1 MLRQDMLKRTTL
13 PSNRCLTA
21 LVQLLCFQLF
31 AQHVGAA
38 FIQFQNCLP
47 ASVTR
52 SNPLRLQFTPYF
64 FDARFDTNSPGHNLN
79 ITIYGNVSGQAVQ
92 GTLPPPSDPSWLDPN
107 NTFGKLYN
115 VSPVG
120 NNYSTLTQKYD
131 VLTYNAY
138 EAPPS
143 EFCESTINGSCPL
156 PPSFNGSRYDPYSLS
171 AFTVAE
177 NFNSSYSF
185 ATFATTI
192 QILPGDNNAPDLA
205 CISANITPDLGKRVS
220 GLLTFLP
227 ATVLI
232 CVAIATA
239 AAAIWSP
246 WGTSDPFKWTTNYGR
261 DEDLLRLVTPGFGDC
276 LQYIQFIFLTGAL
289 TLNYPGYYQPATS
302 QVSWAALM
310 FNESFVSHGPGYQ
323 SLLDGVYTTNGTY
336 GMTRM
341 SQLVGMTRD
350 EDVWACMAVWLLVI
364 LLIAAV
370 FCQAAFLFR
379 WLYRQISH
387 TEDEDL
393 RRKNWP
399 LTAGMMIRVTYN
411 FFLLPIVALS
421 LFQLVI
427 APRSVVSVVAVAA
440 ILLIFIILFSG
451 WILYFIFKTKPR
463 AHLFDDL
470 PTVLIYGSLYNTYS
484 DDAASFALIPAL
496 LTFMRGV
503 AIGAVQ
509 PSGIASLVIL
519 AICEVVMILTLHA
532 FRPFSSPT
540 HMNIYHTFFAAA
552 RLSTVLLMVAFVP
565 SLGVTEAPKGWI
577 GYAILLL
584 HAIVLIFGFFLNAL
598 QTVIEVVA
606 RLAGA
611 GGDPQ
616 LGAQRGGLM
625 SYGWRQLRKR
635 QPEKGRGRPG
645 SMTSDAAILA
655 NDSDAK
661 SLQLGGRTRSLSA
674 SSRLM
679 LGPRRVSAFD
689 QYSQGGDY
697 MLSPDLE
704 TPMSTGFPSTVQPS
718 SSGSLNHKPMLGLST
733 DQSPADPYYR
743 APRQRRGTFDAYTP
757 GARSRR
763 SGTGGEMDKPFEDWP
778 ISSPQDDAG
787 EGPAEPPPFYQHGK
801 PGSDPDLAD
810 GPRPDYA
817 VRESDFYYGVTRG
830 PALSNQAPARKRKTG
845 PADPMGPAS
854 AASTWFQKIVGGKSK
869 EKSKGFEVVRSSRA
883 PPPVVRQMPRN
894 EEEGQELTTSPQMN
908 YPPYR
913 DSPTPAVAGAEQ
925 YGNLPV
931 TERAKRRMPLDGPW
945 DAEESDDEQEPDE
958 EDQSEMHDE
967 MGEPMPRTPTSPP
980 VLAPIERHGSFNF
993 GFPSRSSTR
1002 RSADRP
1008 MERNP
1013 TLPRKSSR
1021 RRSRDIG
1028 QDNAPMPRI
1037 PASFEA
1043 ERPTSMGIV
1052 QQRMTGDDIRH
1063 SGIGQGSSAEIV
1075 DNERTTSMG

>member
-1 MLRQDMLKRTTL
+1 
-13 PSNRCLTA
+13 
-21 LVQLLCFQLF
+21 
-31 AQHVGAA
+31 
-38 FIQFQNCLP
+38 
-47 ASVTR
+47 
-52 SNPLRLQFTPYF
+52 
-64 FDARFDTNSPGHNLN
+64 
-79 ITIYGNVSGQAVQ
+79 
-92 GTLPPPSDPSWLDPN
+92 
-107 NTFGKLYN
+107 
-115 VSPVG
+115 
-120 NNYSTLTQKYD
+120 
-131 VLTYNAY
+131 
-138 EAPPS
+138 
-143 EFCESTINGSCPL
+143 
-156 PPSFNGSRYDPYSLS
+156 
-171 AFTVAE
+171 
-177 NFNSSYSF
+177 
-185 ATFATTI
+185 
-192 QILPGDNNAPDLA
+192 
-205 CISANITPDLGKRVS
+205 
-220 GLLTFLP
+220 
-227 ATVLI
+227 
-232 CVAIATA
+232 
-239 AAAIWSP
+239 
-246 WGTSDPFKWTTNYGR
+246 
-261 DEDLLRLVTPGFGDC
+261 
-276 LQYIQFIFLTGAL
+276 
-289 TLNYPGYYQPATS
+289 
-302 QVSWAALM
+302 
-310 FNESFVSHGPGYQ
+310 
-323 SLLDGVYTTNGTY
+323 
-336 GMTRM
+336 M
-341 SQLVGMTRD
+341 SQLVGMTED

-364 LLIAAV
+364 LVVAVV
-370 FCQAAFLFR
+370 FCQAAFVFR

-387 TEDEDL
+387 TQDEDL

-411 FFLLPIVALS
+411 FFLLPIVAIS

-427 APRSVVSVVAVAA
+427 APRSIVSVVAVAA

-470 PTVLIYGSLYNTYS
+470 PTVLVYGSLYNTYS
-484 DDAASFALIPAL
+484 DDAASFALIPVL

-503 AIGAVQ
+503 AFGAVQ

-519 AICEVVMILTLHA
+519 AICEVVLILTLHA

-584 HAIVLIFGFFLNAL
+584 HAVVLVFGFFLNAL
-598 QTVIEVVA
+598 QTVVEVIA

-679 LGPRRVSAFD
+679 LGQRRSTSGFD
-689 QYSQGGDY
+689 HYSQGGDY
-697 MLSPDLE
+697 ILSPDLE
-704 TPMSTGFPSTVQPS
+704 TPMSTGFPSTIQPS
-718 SSGSLNHKPMLGLST
+718 SSEPLNQKPILGLQT
-733 DQSPADPYYR
+733 DTGSPSDPYYR

-763 SGTGGEMDKPFEDWP
+763 SGTGGEMDRPFEDWP
-778 ISSPQDDAG
+778 TSPPRDDPG
-787 EGPAEPPPFYQHGK
+787 EGPVESPAFYRHGK
-801 PGSDPDLAD
+801 PGSDPELAEP

-845 PADPMGPAS
+845 PADPMGPVS
-854 AASTWFQKIVGGKSK
+854 SASTWLQKIVGGKSK

-883 PPPVVRQMPRN
+883 PLEAIRPTPRHE

-913 DSPTPAVAGAEQ
+913 DSPIAAVAGAEQ

-945 DAEESDDEQEPDE
+945 DAEESEDDERD
-958 EDQSEMHDE
+958 EDQSEIPDE
-967 MGEPMPRTPTSPP
+967 MGEAMPRMSTSPP
-980 VLAPIERHGSFNF
+980 VLAPIERTPSFSF
-993 GFPSRSSTR
+993 GFPSRTSTR
-1002 RSADRP
+1002 RSSDRP

-1013 TLPRKSSR
+1013 TVPRKSSR
-1021 RRSRDIG
+1021 RAGSRDMG
-1028 QDNAPMPRI
+1028 QDNTPMPRI
-1037 PASFEA
+1037 PSSFDS

-1063 SGIGQGSSAEIV
+1063 SGIGQGSAAEIV
-1075 DNERTTSMG
+1075 ENDNRAMSMG